1 MKFRVARHTK
11 DLVPIIGFYQQ
22 VLGLENLG
30 SFNGHNGYDGVF
42 LGLPGLH
49 WHLEFTQG
57 GDDPSHKP
65 DDDDL
70 LVFYATDREH
80 FEKLLNNIRQ
90 SGIEELPAKNSYW
103 NHHGVTIADPDGFRI
118 VVVKP
123 SETS

>member
-1 MKFRVARHTK
+1 MKFRVARHTR

-30 SFNGHNGYDGVF
+30 SFNDHDGYDGVF
-42 LGLPGLH
+42 LGLPDLH
-49 WHLEFTQG
+49 WHLEFTQA
-57 GDDPSHKP
+57 GDDPDHKP

-90 SGIEELPAKNSYW
+90 LGIEELPAKNPYW
-103 NHHGVTIADPDGFRI
+103 NLHGITIADPDGFRI

-123 SETS
+123 REAS